1 MNTCEIKKF
10 LYEIH
15 SLFSSLSFFDNSIYT
30 IKKKQ
35 NFVRQNII
43 SCKSRD
49 KCTDMWYV
57 LYSIYRILSQNDGEL
72 RGDRLDYFTVNFS
85 KFLPVLNS
93 FSVPSPVLKVKLL
106 PGHFVAVVQ
115 WILSKS
121 QALVLTRCNPRELSV
136 AEVRHCDLPSEPVVS
151 THSNASRGS

>member
-1 MNTCEIKKF
+1 MYRCV
-10 LYEIH
+10 
-15 SLFSSLSFFDNSIYT
+15 IYY
-30 IKKKQ
+30 IQ
-35 NFVRQNII
+35 F
-43 SCKSRD
+43 
-49 KCTDMWYV
+49 
-57 LYSIYRILSQNDGEL
+57 ILSQNDGER
-72 RGDRLDYFTVNFS
+72 RGDQIRLFHFVNLS
-85 KFLPVLNS
+85 KISFPFKFS